1 MADYIDKSK
10 TKERIVEDLLLLNFN
25 KDDVRDIYKSFCDR
39 YDIKS
44 VEEGTEYRRKYGKRR

>member
-1 MADYIDKSK
+1 MADYIDKSE

-39 YDIKS
+39 YDVKAI
-44 VEEGTEYRRKYGKRR
+44 EEGTEFRRRNNRRR